1 MAQNRL
7 DYWDA
12 LGLIANAE
20 TIVSFRRAIYETLR
34 AIRFGGVYFLP
45 PVVADRRVGRVFWN
59 VGFPKSW
66 EQSYRESGRLDDLLP
81 NLALNRGSAFRW
93 SDAENVGNVDDR
105 GLSYLSR
112 LRTDRMGQGVATHC
126 TGPYARSGFVGVGM
140 PEDPDALDEA
150 GVRRIQMASQLCFLQ
165 YCHLVGAFKETV
177 PELSQRELDVIRWIG
192 EGKSNAMIAEILG
205 ITKNSVDSYVKRIF
219 SKLDVSDRTAAVAHR
234 HLARTDLSRQT
245 FPRSGTSPALVGLI
259 GCMPGSENVDIPL
272 NWGTSQSRSPLL
284 GQN

>member
-7 DYWDA
+7 DYRDA

-20 TIVSFRRAIYETLR
+20 TIVSFRRAIYEILK
-34 AIRFGGVYFLP
+34 AIRFGGVYFLAP
-45 PVVADRRVGRVFWN
+45 LVADRRVGRVFWN

-93 SDAENVGNVDDR
+93 SEAENVGNVDER

-112 LRTDRMGQGVATHC
+112 LRTGGMGQGVATHC

-150 GVRRIQMASQLCFLQ
+150 DVRRIQMASQLCFLQ

-177 PELSQRELDVIRWIG
+177 PELSQRELDFIRWIG
-192 EGKSNAMIAEILG
+192 EGKSNAVIAEILG

-219 SKLDVSDRTAAVAHR
+219 SKIDVSDRTAAAVRAVSLGLISPGKHFREAAHR
-234 HLARTDLSRQT
+234 PRWLA
-245 FPRSGTSPALVGLI
+245 
-259 GCMPGSENVDIPL
+259 
-272 NWGTSQSRSPLL
+272 
-284 GQN
+284 

>member
-1 MAQNRL
+1 MAQKRL

-34 AIRFGGVYFLP
+34 AIRFGGVYFLAP
-45 PVVADRRVGRVFWN
+45 LVADRRVGRVFWN

-66 EQSYRESGRLDDLLP
+66 EQSYRESGRLDDPLP

-93 SDAENVGNVDDR
+93 SEAENVGNVDER

-112 LRTDRMGQGVATHC
+112 LRTDGMGQGVATHC

-150 GVRRIQMASQLCFLQ
+150 GVRRIQMAS
-165 YCHLVGAFKETV
+165 
-177 PELSQRELDVIRWIG
+177 
-192 EGKSNAMIAEILG
+192 
-205 ITKNSVDSYVKRIF
+205 
-219 SKLDVSDRTAAVAHR
+219 
-234 HLARTDLSRQT
+234 
-245 FPRSGTSPALVGLI
+245 
-259 GCMPGSENVDIPL
+259 
-272 NWGTSQSRSPLL
+272 
-284 GQN
+284 